1 MKAII
6 NGFRYDTDKAVL
18 IGEGRSS
25 TPYRNDF
32 SFWEAGLYVTKR
44 AHRYFLAGTGGAMT
58 TFASSSGSG
67 GNYQSGHGSRIIEM
81 SQSEALAWAE
91 QYLEPEEI
99 EAGFSEGI
107 QDALA

>member
-6 NGFRYDTDKAVL
+6 NGFRYDTDKAIE
-18 IGEGRSS
+18 IGSREHGEIV
-25 TPYRNDF
+25 TNLDY
-32 SFWEAGLYVTKR
+32 WEATLYVTKR

-99 EAGFSEGI
+99 EAGFSEGTNGGPK
-107 QDALA
+107 